1 MPMRYL
7 PLWNSLGKLPLITML
22 MQACVVILLALSIVV
37 ALRVITVH
45 LALKKDAGSI
55 MVAVATNFS
64 VVNHTYVIL
73 IAAPIIIIME
83 AKFYQVKSP
92 HFRQIYPQLTII
104 LALY

>member
-1 MPMRYL
+1 MPMHYL
-7 PLWNSLGKLPLITML
+7 RRWNSLGKLPLITML

-37 ALRVITVH
+37 VIRVITVH

-64 VVNHTYVIL
+64 VVNHTDVIL

-83 AKFYQVKSP
+83 AKFYQVKSR
-92 HFRQIYPQLTII
+92 HTLQIYPQSMII
-104 LALY
+104 LVLY